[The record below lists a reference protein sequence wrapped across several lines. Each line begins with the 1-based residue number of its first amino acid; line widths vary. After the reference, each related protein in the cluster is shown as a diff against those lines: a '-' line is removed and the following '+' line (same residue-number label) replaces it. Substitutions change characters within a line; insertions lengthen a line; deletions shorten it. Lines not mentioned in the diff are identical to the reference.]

1 MKAWTANDLLP
12 VDFERYAKSIAISEN
27 MEHQAF
33 LAAIRAE
40 IATFLE
46 AFPEIL
52 FAVLYGSAVEG
63 MAFRDLDIAVWLD
76 RSQIPAEGDLEF
88 EFRIE
93 SELRKRLSL
102 SAKYL
107 FVTAIEAAIDLCNH
121 LISKRGGRPP
131 SPFDRLRATPP
142 TPRPRGDGRRKCLA
156 GLDTG

>member
-1 MKAWTANDLLP
+1 MRAWKANDLLP
-12 VDFERYAKSIAISEN
+12 IDVERYAKSSAISEN

-63 MAFRDLDIAVWLD
+63 MAFRDLDIALWLD
-76 RSQIPAEGDLEF
+76 RSQVPAEGDLEF

-93 SELRKRLSL
+93 SELRKRLSVVVDVRVVNDAPL
-102 SAKYL
+102 L
-107 FVTAIEAAIDLCNH
+107 FRYHVSCGIPL
-121 LISKRGGRPP
+121 LV
-131 SPFDRLRATPP
+131 
-142 TPRPRGDGRRKCLA
+142 
-156 GLDTG
+156 